1 MTQTVTYPEAWR
13 SLDVALTHD
22 WLTGMR
28 GGEKVLELLAAG
40 FPAAPLYC
48 LLHKPGAV
56 SDVIT
61 RRTIHTSVLQHMP
74 GVFKHYRYL
83 LPTFPLAMR
92 TLGRVDA
99 DLLISTSHCAAKALR
114 TTPRTRHLCY
124 CFTPMRYAWTFHDEY
139 FGASKLKQAVLAP
152 MLGAMRCW
160 DKANSA
166 GVDRFV
172 GISRHVQQRIE
183 QFYHREADVVYPPAD
198 TAFYAPDPAVARED
212 FDLVVSA
219 LVPYKRVDLAVA
231 AYTQSGRRLVV
242 IGAGTEF
249 DRLRE
254 LAGPSVSFTGWL
266 PDEAIRDHYRRC
278 RFLVFPG
285 EEDFGIVPVEAM
297 ACGTPVLAFGRGGVT
312 ETVVE
317 GKTGLFFSA
326 QTPDALNTCRT
337 EAESMPWDAA
347 AIQQRAENFS
357 QQAFVTNLH
366 VSITRCLH
374 T

>member
-1 MTQTVTYPEAWR
+1 MTKGVTYPDRWS
-13 SLDVALTHD
+13 SLNVALAHD

-28 GGEKVLELLAAG
+28 GGEKVLELLASG

-48 LLHKPGAV
+48 LLHKPGSV
-56 SDVIT
+56 SDTIA
-61 RRTIHTSVLQHMP
+61 RHPIHTSALQRVP
-74 GVFKHYRYL
+74 GIFKNYRYF
-83 LPTFPLAMR
+83 LPTFPLAIR

-114 TTPRTRHLCY
+114 VTERTRHLCY

-139 FGASKLKQAVLAP
+139 FGASKLKQALLAP
-152 MLGAMRCW
+152 MLGSMRHW
-160 DKANSA
+160 DKVNSA
-166 GVDRFV
+166 GVHRFV
-172 GISRHVQQRIE
+172 GISRHVQKRIE

-198 TAFYAPDPAVARED
+198 TDFYTRDVSVKRED

-219 LVPYKRVDLAVA
+219 LVPYKRVDLAVN

-249 DRLRE
+249 DRLRQ
-254 LAGPSVSFTGWL
+254 LAGPSVSFAGWL

-297 ACGTPVLAFGRGGVT
+297 ACGTPVLAYGRGGVT
-312 ETVVE
+312 ETVVAE
-317 GKTGLFFSA
+317 KTGLFFPS
-326 QTPDALNTCRT
+326 QTSDALNEIRSA
-337 EAESMPWDAA
+337 AEGMAWDSAHIRA
-347 AIQQRAENFS
+347 RAEGFS
-357 QQAFVTNLH
+357 QQVFITELNRSVTH
-366 VSITRCLH
+366 CLSA
-374 T
+374 

>member
-1 MTQTVTYPEAWR
+1 MTQTVTYPEEWR

-48 LLHKPGAV
+48 LLHKPGSV

-61 RRTIHTSVLQHMP
+61 RRTIHTSVLQHVP

-83 LPTFPLAMR
+83 LPTFPLAIR

-114 TTPRTRHLCY
+114 TTSRTRHLCY

-139 FGASKLKQAVLAP
+139 FGASKLKQALLAP
-152 MLGAMRCW
+152 MLGSMRRW

-198 TAFYAPDPAVARED
+198 TSFYMPDSTVARED

-231 AYTQSGRRLVV
+231 AYTRSGRRLVV

-254 LAGPSVSFTGWL
+254 LAGPSVTFTGWL
-266 PDEAIRDHYRRC
+266 PDEAIREHYRRC

-317 GKTGLFFSA
+317 GKTGLFFNH
-326 QTPDALNTCRT
+326 QTADALNACRS
-337 EAESMPWDAA
+337 EAETMRWEAS
-347 AIQQRAENFS
+347 AIRSRAESFS
-357 QQAFVTNLH
+357 QQAFVTNLQR
-366 VSITRCLH
+366 SITRCLH